1 MHDRGF
7 RRLLRLPARTAEM
20 AACLAADDLL
30 RGVLRDPRRADLRD
44 LVQSSGDRAGQR
56 DVGPD
61 ARQLHPLLQPV
72 ELPGGGGAIGASGRD
87 RGARDGDRRL
97 PDGLCHRQDRTPR
110 AKHLSAD
117 PGPGGDAARHGDPP
131 LRDDGDP
138 REQRPDQPVPAG
150 ARHDHRRC
158 AGATDVQLSRRGP
171 GAGAVR
177 VALHDPD
184 PHRRHQGH
192 RPESRGSRAQPWRL
206 APTRLLPRDP
216 AHVDAGHPRGL
227 ASGLRAVDL
236 VLHCAGAHGRLPRRC
251 PADPHLPASRRKRA
265 LPVRRDHRRH
275 PVRAQRRGG
284 RDLPVARQQT
294 LGRHG
299 LMERKIPRVM
309 LILAI
314 LGFIYML
321 APIVVVVMAG
331 LTAGEFLTFPPQ
343 GLSLRWVAAFLQ
355 SESYLSAFFFSFK
368 LALMT
373 MIVSTILGTAVALF
387 LSRTRFVGRAAMRAF
402 FLSPVVLP
410 GVVVGFALFAFYIST
425 GIGLSRTIWGLW
437 IGHILYS
444 TPYVIGTVGA
454 ALAAYDVSLEEA
466 ARSLGASPWRAFRKV
481 TLPNISQGI
490 QAGSIFAFIVS
501 FGQFEVSLFLSSPNS
516 EPLPIAMYNSL
527 RYQFD
532 PSAAA
537 AGIFAITLVIASVLL
552 TNRLVN
558 IRRLLDRRQ

>member
-1 MHDRGF
+1 
-7 RRLLRLPARTAEM
+7 
-20 AACLAADDLL
+20 
-30 RGVLRDPRRADLRD
+30 
-44 LVQSSGDRAGQR
+44 
-56 DVGPD
+56 
-61 ARQLHPLLQPV
+61 
-72 ELPGGGGAIGASGRD
+72 
-87 RGARDGDRRL
+87 
-97 PDGLCHRQDRTPR
+97 
-110 AKHLSAD
+110 
-117 PGPGGDAARHGDPP
+117 
-131 LRDDGDP
+131 
-138 REQRPDQPVPAG
+138 
-150 ARHDHRRC
+150 
-158 AGATDVQLSRRGP
+158 
-171 GAGAVR
+171 
-177 VALHDPD
+177 
-184 PHRRHQGH
+184 
-192 RPESRGSRAQPWRL
+192 
-206 APTRLLPRDP
+206 
-216 AHVDAGHPRGL
+216 
-227 ASGLRAVDL
+227 
-236 VLHCAGAHGRLPRRC
+236 
-251 PADPHLPASRRKRA
+251 
-265 LPVRRDHRRH
+265 
-275 PVRAQRRGG
+275 
-284 RDLPVARQQT
+284 
-294 LGRHG
+294 
-299 LMERKIPRVM
+299 MERKIPRVM

-355 SESYLSAFFFSFK
+355 SESYLSAFFFSFR

-373 MIVSTILGTAVALF
+373 MIVSTILGTAAALF
-387 LSRTRFVGRAAMRAF
+387 LSRSNMVGRGAMRAF

-481 TLPNISQGI
+481 TVPNISQGI

-537 AGIFAITLVIASVLL
+537 AGIFAITLVVASILL

>member
-1 MHDRGF
+1 
-7 RRLLRLPARTAEM
+7 
-20 AACLAADDLL
+20 
-30 RGVLRDPRRADLRD
+30 
-44 LVQSSGDRAGQR
+44 
-56 DVGPD
+56 
-61 ARQLHPLLQPV
+61 
-72 ELPGGGGAIGASGRD
+72 
-87 RGARDGDRRL
+87 
-97 PDGLCHRQDRTPR
+97 
-110 AKHLSAD
+110 
-117 PGPGGDAARHGDPP
+117 
-131 LRDDGDP
+131 
-138 REQRPDQPVPAG
+138 
-150 ARHDHRRC
+150 
-158 AGATDVQLSRRGP
+158 
-171 GAGAVR
+171 
-177 VALHDPD
+177 
-184 PHRRHQGH
+184 
-192 RPESRGSRAQPWRL
+192 
-206 APTRLLPRDP
+206 
-216 AHVDAGHPRGL
+216 
-227 ASGLRAVDL
+227 
-236 VLHCAGAHGRLPRRC
+236 
-251 PADPHLPASRRKRA
+251 
-265 LPVRRDHRRH
+265 
-275 PVRAQRRGG
+275 
-284 RDLPVARQQT
+284 
-294 LGRHG
+294 
-299 LMERKIPRVM
+299 MERKIPRVM

-321 APIVVVVMAG
+321 APIIVVVMAG

-355 SESYLSAFFFSFK
+355 SESYLSAFFFSFR

-373 MIVSTILGTAVALF
+373 MIVSTILGTAAALF
-387 LSRTRFVGRAAMRAF
+387 LSRTNMIGRGAMRAF

-454 ALAAYDVSLEEA
+454 ALAVYDVSLEEA

-552 TNRLVN
+552 TNRLVD